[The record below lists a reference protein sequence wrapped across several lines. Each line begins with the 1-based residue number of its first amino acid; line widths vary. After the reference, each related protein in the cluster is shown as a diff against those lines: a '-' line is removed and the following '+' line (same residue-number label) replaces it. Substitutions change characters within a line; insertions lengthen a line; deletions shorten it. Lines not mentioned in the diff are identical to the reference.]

1 MESLMKELE
10 GMMKQDGK
18 ELISN
23 DNPICL
29 VFFMQKYSK
38 CFTAFHT
45 LCRIEFSDTSNWLLL
60 PKV

>member
-18 ELISN
+18 EFISN
-23 DNPICL
+23 ANPICL
-29 VFFMQKYSK
+29 VFYMLKYSK
-38 CFTAFHT
+38 CFTALCT
-45 LCRIEFSDTSNWLLL
+45 LCRIEFSDASNWLLL